1 MRGVRFLGNSVAET
15 GDFPEIKPGPNE
27 VLVKLRSSGLCG
39 SDFGRYRNDIADSN
53 HNPEIRPGH
62 EPCGEVVALGPA
74 VTHVA
79 VGDRIMQ
86 HHYDGCLQCNYC
98 KTGWQ
103 QLCPVT
109 DKRGY
114 YGGSR
119 HGGHGDYMTAHES
132 TCVKMP
138 DEVSFEEGAYLAC
151 GASTAYHALKKLD
164 VSGRDVL
171 AVFGQ
176 GPVGLA
182 ATMFGEAMGAR
193 IIAVDVN
200 EERLQMAKDAG
211 AWKTIDNSKGDAVE
225 QVKALTHGEGAD
237 ATLEAAGLP
246 VTRIAAVESARV
258 FGRTCLVGEGGEVT
272 YQPTPH
278 IIHRHLTLVGSW
290 TFSTF
295 GLQEAAQFVADRGVP
310 LRSLVTEAC
319 TIEDAPAA
327 IASFAGG
334 MPGKFVI
341 SWPS

>member
-15 GDFPEIKPGPNE
+15 GDFPEIEPGPNE
-27 VLVKLRSSGLCG
+27 VLVRLRSSGLCG
-39 SDFGRYRNDIADSN
+39 SDLARYRADAVAGN
-53 HNPEIRPGH
+53 HNTDIRPGH
-62 EPCGEVVALGPA
+62 EPCGEVVALGPG
-74 VTHVA
+74 VTQVE

-86 HHYDGCLQCNYC
+86 HHYDGCLQCIYC
-98 KTGWQ
+98 KSGWQ

-109 DKRGY
+109 GKRRY

-132 TCVKMP
+132 TCVRMP
-138 DEVSFEEGAYLAC
+138 DAVSFEEGAYLAC
-151 GASTAYHALKKLD
+151 GASTAFHALKKLD

-193 IIAVDVN
+193 VIAIDIN
-200 EERLQMAKDAG
+200 SGRLQMAKDAG
-211 AWKTIDNSKGDAVE
+211 AWKTIDNSDGSAVD
-225 QVKALTHGEGAD
+225 QVRELTHGEGAD

-246 VTRIAAVESARV
+246 QTRVAAAEAARV
-258 FGRTCLVGEGGEVT
+258 FGRACLVGEGGEVT

-278 IIHRHLTLVGSW
+278 IIHRHLTLIGSW

-295 GLQEAAQFVADRGVP
+295 GLAEAAQFVADREVS
-310 LRSLVTEAC
+310 LRSLITRSC
-319 TIEDAPAA
+319 SIEDAPEAYT
-327 IASFAGG
+327 SFAGG

-341 SWPS
+341 SWPG